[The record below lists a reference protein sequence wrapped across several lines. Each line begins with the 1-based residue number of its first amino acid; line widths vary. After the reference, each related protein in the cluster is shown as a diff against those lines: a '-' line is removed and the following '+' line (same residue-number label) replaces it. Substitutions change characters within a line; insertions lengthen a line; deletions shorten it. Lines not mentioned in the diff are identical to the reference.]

1 MLLDVITTNV
11 SEWKSIVNAI
21 GNISEEAMFICN
33 SDGITFRGIDPTHVS
48 LLDVTFPKESFEKFE
63 CETTF
68 FGLRIADFKNVL
80 NAADNNDV
88 IQFQIEQQ
96 DNLKILISGS
106 IEMTYSLRLI
116 EKTEV
121 NTPLPK
127 IDRKSKISI
136 SPNALTRI
144 ISNIEKISENMTI
157 TTLEDKVEFYGIGDI
172 GDAKIDLKKSD
183 ESLHELDIIED
194 TTAVYSLEY
203 MADVIRSIGR
213 SCKNIN
219 MEFSSKSPI
228 NIGFEMPSKTMV
240 GFYLAPRVQD

>member
-96 DNLKILISGS
+96 DNLKIIISGS
-106 IEMTYSLRLI
+106 IEMTYSLRSVSYTHL
-116 EKTEV
+116 T
-121 NTPLPK
+121 LP
-127 IDRKSKISI
+127 
-136 SPNALTRI
+136 
-144 ISNIEKISENMTI
+144 TI
-157 TTLEDKVEFYGIGDI
+157 
-172 GDAKIDLKKSD
+172 
-183 ESLHELDIIED
+183 
-194 TTAVYSLEY
+194 YS
-203 MADVIRSIGR
+203 V
-213 SCKNIN
+213 
-219 MEFSSKSPI
+219 
-228 NIGFEMPSKTMV
+228 
-240 GFYLAPRVQD
+240 